1 MRPVLS
7 KILFYRKK
15 KFYQD
20 KSSQRQAYKEQYKVT
35 QMSKRINRVEVIGA
49 VKDQRIEPADK
60 GYPKHSIFS
69 IKKINH
75 INTLMT
81 MYAQSR

>member
-1 MRPVLS
+1 VGPVLPKS
-7 KILFYRKK
+7 LFYRKK

-20 KSSQRQAYKEQYKVT
+20 KASQRQAYKEQYKVT
-35 QMSKRINRVEVIGA
+35 QMSKRINRIEIVGV

-60 GYPKHSIFS
+60 GYPKNSIFS

-81 MYAQSR
+81 MYAQSC

>member
-7 KILFYRKK
+7 KILFYREK

-20 KSSQRQAYKEQYKVT
+20 KTSHGYTYKEQYKVT

-49 VKDQRIEPADK
+49 VKDQRIETAEK
-60 GYPKHSIFS
+60 GYPEHSIFS